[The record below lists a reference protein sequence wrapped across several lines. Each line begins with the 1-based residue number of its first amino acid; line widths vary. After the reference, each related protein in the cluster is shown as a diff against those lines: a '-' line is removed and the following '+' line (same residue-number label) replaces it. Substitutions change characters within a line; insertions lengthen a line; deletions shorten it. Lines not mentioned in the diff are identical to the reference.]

1 MKSLRF
7 HKHSL
12 TEQSSE
18 VAIAQCN
25 HELLLNYLGPETLQ
39 IRTFPARLETNAIRI
54 AA

>member
-18 VAIAQCN
+18 VTRAQCN
-25 HELLLNYLGPETLQ
+25 HELNYLGQETLQ
-39 IRTFPARLETNAIRI
+39 IRTFPARLETNAMRI
-54 AA
+54 AT